1 MCYLKMAEVWGL
13 DKADEVAHR
22 QSTHEQLCELR
33 YQRIEEKLQQGSD
46 RFDRLEQMLLRTNAK
61 LWGIIILIIASILVP
76 QFIGV

>member
-1 MCYLKMAEVWGL
+1 M

-61 LWGIIILIIASILVP
+61 LWGIIILIIVSILVP

>member
-1 MCYLKMAEVWGL
+1 M

-61 LWGIIILIIASILVP
+61 LWGIIVLIIASILVP

>member
-1 MCYLKMAEVWGL
+1 M

-33 YQRIEEKLQQGSD
+33 YQRIEEKLAQGSD
-46 RFDRLEQMLLRTNAK
+46 RFDRLERMLLRTNAK

-76 QFIGV
+76 QFLRA

>member
-33 YQRIEEKLQQGSD
+33 YQRIEEKLAQGSD

-61 LWGIIILIIASILVP
+61 LWGIIVLIIASILVP
-76 QFIGV
+76 QFLGG